1 MKIKVLTGLSK
12 IGHDDDRCDV
22 FSSAALNRLLK
33 HRLPCFVFC
42 FLMDSLKNFLKEEE
56 EILLSPV
63 HRRPMLLS

>member
-12 IGHDDDRCDV
+12 IGRDDDRRDV

-33 HRLPCFVFC
+33 HRLPCFVFR

-63 HRRPMLLS
+63 HRRPVLLS